1 MLHRYQNM
9 FKVNIMRKISKA
21 DLSLRN
27 LKKLIKKEFNETD
40 KLIRNQI
47 NSDVNRI
54 PNLSKHIIDLGGKR
68 LRPMLTISCAKM
80 LKVRNKNHIKLAAA
94 VELLHTATLLHDDV
108 VDESNYRRGEKT
120 SHTLWDNKSSILVGD
135 FLLGKA
141 FQLMVETN
149 SLECLNILSKAA
161 SIIAEGE
168 VLQLVETS
176 NVNIRKIN
184 YLKIIESKTAAL
196 FSSAC
201 EVGGVV
207 SGANKS
213 QKKKLFNFGK
223 NLGTAFQL
231 IDDALDYHGSSVKMG
246 KNNGDDFFEGKVTLP
261 MIIIFQKGNKEEKN
275 FLNEIMR
282 REKRTEQDFSNT
294 LSLINKY
301 KAVEATFKKAEYFVN
316 VSYDAL
322 AIFPDNEDKKILQ
335 NLTSF
340 SLNRS
345 F

>member
-1 MLHRYQNM
+1 M
-9 FKVNIMRKISKA
+9 VKISKA
-21 DLSLRN
+21 DLSLHN

-40 KLIRNQI
+40 KLIKNQI

-54 PNLSKHIIDLGGKR
+54 PKLSKHIIELGGKR

-80 LKVRNKNHIKLAAA
+80 LKIRNKNHIKLAAA

-108 VDESNYRRGEKT
+108 VDESIYRRGEKT

-149 SLECLNILSKAA
+149 SIECLSILSKAA
-161 SIIAEGE
+161 AIIAEGE
-168 VLQLVETS
+168 VLQLVET
-176 NVNIRKIN
+176 NNINIKETN
-184 YLKIIESKTAAL
+184 YIKIIESKTAAL

-231 IDDALDYHGSSVKMG
+231 TDDALDYEGSSSKMG
-246 KNNGDDFFEGKVTLP
+246 KSNGDDFYDGKITLP
-261 MIIIFQKGNKEEKN
+261 VILALKNADKQEKDFWEKTFNKKVRNKTDLRIAKKIIKDKNTISQTLKLANEYGEKAKY
-275 FLNEIMR
+275 IMKDFESNPIR
-282 REKRTEQDFSNT
+282 NALIDLVDFS
-294 LSLINKY
+294 LIRNH
-301 KAVEATFKKAEYFVN
+301 
-316 VSYDAL
+316 
-322 AIFPDNEDKKILQ
+322 
-335 NLTSF
+335 
-340 SLNRS
+340 
-345 F
+345 

>member
-1 MLHRYQNM
+1 M
-9 FKVNIMRKISKA
+9 VKISKA
-21 DLSLRN
+21 DLSLHN

-40 KLIRNQI
+40 KLIKKQI

-54 PNLSKHIIDLGGKR
+54 PKLSKHIIDLGGKR

-80 LKVRNKNHIKLAAA
+80 LNIRNKNHIKLAAA

-108 VDESNYRRGEKT
+108 VDESVYRRGEKT

-135 FLLGKA
+135 FLLGRA

-149 SLECLNILSKAA
+149 SIECLSILSKAA
-161 SIIAEGE
+161 AIIAEGE
-168 VLQLVETS
+168 VLQLVET
-176 NVNIRKIN
+176 NNINIKETN
-184 YLKIIESKTAAL
+184 YIKIIESKTAAL

-231 IDDALDYHGSSVKMG
+231 TDDALDYEGSSSKMG
-246 KNNGDDFFEGKVTLP
+246 KNNGDDFYEGKVTLP
-261 MIIIFQKGNKEEKN
+261 VILALKNADRKEKDFWEKTFNKKVRNKTDLRIAKKIIKDKDTINQTLKLANKYGEKAKN
-275 FLNEIMR
+275 IMKDFESNPVR
-282 REKRTEQDFSNT
+282 NALIDLVDFS
-294 LSLINKY
+294 LIRNY
-301 KAVEATFKKAEYFVN
+301 
-316 VSYDAL
+316 
-322 AIFPDNEDKKILQ
+322 
-335 NLTSF
+335 
-340 SLNRS
+340 
-345 F
+345 

>member
-1 MLHRYQNM
+1 
-9 FKVNIMRKISKA
+9 MRKISKA
-21 DLSLRN
+21 DLSLHN
-27 LKKLIKKEFNETD
+27 LKKLIKKELNETD
-40 KLIRNQI
+40 KLIKNQI

-54 PNLSKHIIDLGGKR
+54 PKLSKHIIDLGGKR

-80 LKVRNKNHIKLAAA
+80 LKIRNKNHIKLAAA

-108 VDESNYRRGEKT
+108 VDESVYRRGEKT

-149 SLECLNILSKAA
+149 SIECLNILSNAA
-161 SIIAEGE
+161 AIIAEGE
-168 VLQLVETS
+168 VLQLVET
-176 NVNIRKIN
+176 NNINIKETN
-184 YLKIIESKTAAL
+184 YIKIIESKTAAL

-231 IDDALDYHGSSVKMG
+231 IDDALDYEGSSTKMG
-246 KNNGDDFFEGKVTLP
+246 KNNGDDFYDGKVTLP
-261 MIIIFQKGNKEEKN
+261 VILAINNADKKEKDFWKNTFNKKVRNKTDLKTAKKIIKDKDTINQTLILANKYGEKAKH
-275 FLNEIMR
+275 IMKDFESNSIR
-282 REKRTEQDFSNT
+282 NALIDLVDFS
-294 LSLINKY
+294 LIRNH
-301 KAVEATFKKAEYFVN
+301 
-316 VSYDAL
+316 
-322 AIFPDNEDKKILQ
+322 
-335 NLTSF
+335 
-340 SLNRS
+340 
-345 F
+345 

>member
-1 MLHRYQNM
+1 M
-9 FKVNIMRKISKA
+9 VKISKA
-21 DLSLRN
+21 DLSLHN

-40 KLIRNQI
+40 KLIKRQI

-54 PNLSKHIIDLGGKR
+54 PKLSKHIIDLGGKR

-80 LKVRNKNHIKLAAA
+80 LKIRNKNHIKLAAA

-108 VDESNYRRGEKT
+108 VDESVYRRGEKT

-149 SLECLNILSKAA
+149 SIECLSILSKAA
-161 SIIAEGE
+161 AIIAEGE
-168 VLQLVETS
+168 VLQLVET
-176 NVNIRKIN
+176 NNINIKETN
-184 YLKIIESKTAAL
+184 YIKIIESKTAAL

-231 IDDALDYHGSSVKMG
+231 TDDALDYEGSSSKMG
-246 KNNGDDFFEGKVTLP
+246 KNNGDDFYEGKVTLP
-261 MIIIFQKGNKEEKN
+261 VILALKNADRKEKDFLEKTFNKKVRNKTDLRIAKKIIKDKDTINQTLKLANKYGEKAKN
-275 FLNEIMR
+275 IMKDFESNPVR
-282 REKRTEQDFSNT
+282 NALIDLVDFSLVRN
-294 LSLINKY
+294 Y
-301 KAVEATFKKAEYFVN
+301 
-316 VSYDAL
+316 
-322 AIFPDNEDKKILQ
+322 
-335 NLTSF
+335 
-340 SLNRS
+340 
-345 F
+345 

>member
-1 MLHRYQNM
+1 M
-9 FKVNIMRKISKA
+9 VKISKA
-21 DLSLRN
+21 DLSLHN

-40 KLIRNQI
+40 KLIKNQI

-54 PNLSKHIIDLGGKR
+54 PKLSKHIIDLGGKR

-80 LKVRNKNHIKLAAA
+80 LKIRNKNHIKLAAA

-108 VDESNYRRGEKT
+108 VDESVYRRGEKT

-149 SLECLNILSKAA
+149 SIECLNILSKAA
-161 SIIAEGE
+161 AIIAEGE
-168 VLQLVETS
+168 VLQLVET
-176 NVNIRKIN
+176 NNINIKETN
-184 YLKIIESKTAAL
+184 YIKIIESKTAAL

-231 IDDALDYHGSSVKMG
+231 TDDALDYEGSSSKMG
-246 KNNGDDFFEGKVTLP
+246 KNNGDDFYEGKVTLP
-261 MIIIFQKGNKEEKN
+261 VILALKKADRKEKDFWKKTFNKKVRNKTDLRIAKKIIKDKDTINQTLTLANKYGEKAKN
-275 FLNEIMR
+275 IMKDFESNPVR
-282 REKRTEQDFSNT
+282 NALIDLVDFS
-294 LSLINKY
+294 LIRNY
-301 KAVEATFKKAEYFVN
+301 
-316 VSYDAL
+316 
-322 AIFPDNEDKKILQ
+322 
-335 NLTSF
+335 
-340 SLNRS
+340 
-345 F
+345 

>member
-68 LRPMLTISCAKM
+68 LRPILTISCAKM

-149 SLECLNILSKAA
+149 SLECLNILSKD
-161 SIIAEGE
+161 
-168 VLQLVETS
+168 LS
-176 NVNIRKIN
+176 NINIRKTN

-231 IDDALDYHGSSVKMG
+231 IDDALDYDGSSVKMG
-246 KNNGDDFFEGKVTLP
+246 KNNGDDFFEGKITLP
-261 MIIIFQKGNKEEKN
+261 VILAINSADKKEKEFWKKVFNKKIRNKTDLKIAKKIIKEKDTINKTLKLANQYGEEAKQ
-275 FLNEIMR
+275 IMEGFENNPIR
-282 REKRTEQDFSNT
+282 DALIDLVDFS
-294 LSLINKY
+294 LIRNH
-301 KAVEATFKKAEYFVN
+301 
-316 VSYDAL
+316 
-322 AIFPDNEDKKILQ
+322 
-335 NLTSF
+335 
-340 SLNRS
+340 
-345 F
+345 

>member
-1 MLHRYQNM
+1 M
-9 FKVNIMRKISKA
+9 VKISKA
-21 DLSLRN
+21 DLSLHN
-27 LKKLIKKEFNETD
+27 LKKLIKKEFNETN
-40 KLIRNQI
+40 KLIKNQI

-54 PNLSKHIIDLGGKR
+54 PKLSKHIIDLGGKR

-80 LKVRNKNHIKLAAA
+80 LKIRNKNHIKLAAA

-108 VDESNYRRGEKT
+108 VDESIYRRGEKT

-149 SLECLNILSKAA
+149 SIECLSILSKAA
-161 SIIAEGE
+161 AIIAEGE
-168 VLQLVETS
+168 VLQLVET
-176 NVNIRKIN
+176 NNINIKETN
-184 YLKIIESKTAAL
+184 YIKIIESKTAAL

-231 IDDALDYHGSSVKMG
+231 TDDALDYEGSSSKMG
-246 KNNGDDFFEGKVTLP
+246 KSNGDDFYDGKITLP
-261 MIIIFQKGNKEEKN
+261 VILALKNANKQEKDFWEKTFNKKVRNKTDLRIAKKIIKDKNTISQTLKLANEYGEKAKY
-275 FLNEIMR
+275 IMKDFESNPIR
-282 REKRTEQDFSNT
+282 NALIDLVDFS
-294 LSLINKY
+294 LIRNH
-301 KAVEATFKKAEYFVN
+301 
-316 VSYDAL
+316 
-322 AIFPDNEDKKILQ
+322 
-335 NLTSF
+335 
-340 SLNRS
+340 
-345 F
+345 

>member
-1 MLHRYQNM
+1 M
-9 FKVNIMRKISKA
+9 VKISKA
-21 DLSLRN
+21 DLSLHN

-40 KLIRNQI
+40 KLIKKQI

-54 PNLSKHIIDLGGKR
+54 PKLSKHIIDLGGKR

-80 LKVRNKNHIKLAAA
+80 LKIRNKNHIKLAAA

-108 VDESNYRRGEKT
+108 VDESVYRRGEKT

-135 FLLGKA
+135 FLLGRA

-149 SLECLNILSKAA
+149 SIECLSILSKAA
-161 SIIAEGE
+161 AIIAEGE
-168 VLQLVETS
+168 VLQLVET
-176 NVNIRKIN
+176 NNINIKETN
-184 YLKIIESKTAAL
+184 YIKIIESKTAAL

-231 IDDALDYHGSSVKMG
+231 TDDALDYEGSSSQMG
-246 KNNGDDFFEGKVTLP
+246 KNNGDDFYEGKVTLP
-261 MIIIFQKGNKEEKN
+261 VILALKNADRKEKDFWEKTFNKKVRNKTDLRIAKKIIKDKDTINQTHKLANKYGEKAKN
-275 FLNEIMR
+275 IMEDFESNPVR
-282 REKRTEQDFSNT
+282 NALIDLVDFS
-294 LSLINKY
+294 LIRNY
-301 KAVEATFKKAEYFVN
+301 
-316 VSYDAL
+316 
-322 AIFPDNEDKKILQ
+322 
-335 NLTSF
+335 
-340 SLNRS
+340 
-345 F
+345 

>member
-1 MLHRYQNM
+1 M
-9 FKVNIMRKISKA
+9 VKISKA
-21 DLSLRN
+21 DLSLHN

-40 KLIRNQI
+40 KLIKKQI

-54 PNLSKHIIDLGGKR
+54 PKLSKHIIDLGGKR

-80 LKVRNKNHIKLAAA
+80 LKIRNKNHIKLAAA

-108 VDESNYRRGEKT
+108 VDESVYRRGEKT

-149 SLECLNILSKAA
+149 SIECLSILSKAA
-161 SIIAEGE
+161 AIIAEGE
-168 VLQLVETS
+168 VLQLVET
-176 NVNIRKIN
+176 NNINIKETN
-184 YLKIIESKTAAL
+184 YIKIIESKTAAL

-231 IDDALDYHGSSVKMG
+231 TDDALDYEGSSSKMG
-246 KNNGDDFFEGKVTLP
+246 KNNGDDFYEGKVTLP
-261 MIIIFQKGNKEEKN
+261 VILALKNADKKEKDFWEKTFNKKVRNKTDLRIAKKIIKDKDTINQTLKLANKYGEKAKN
-275 FLNEIMR
+275 IMKDFESNPVR
-282 REKRTEQDFSNT
+282 NALIDLVDFSLVRN
-294 LSLINKY
+294 Y
-301 KAVEATFKKAEYFVN
+301 
-316 VSYDAL
+316 
-322 AIFPDNEDKKILQ
+322 
-335 NLTSF
+335 
-340 SLNRS
+340 
-345 F
+345 

>member
-1 MLHRYQNM
+1 M
-9 FKVNIMRKISKA
+9 FKVSIMVKISKA
-21 DLSLRN
+21 DLSLHN
-27 LKKLIKKEFNETD
+27 LKKLIKKEFNETN
-40 KLIRNQI
+40 KLIKNQI

-54 PNLSKHIIDLGGKR
+54 PKLSKHIIDLGGKR

-80 LKVRNKNHIKLAAA
+80 LKIRNKNHIKLAAA

-108 VDESNYRRGEKT
+108 VDESIYRRGEKT

-149 SLECLNILSKAA
+149 SIECLSILSKAA
-161 SIIAEGE
+161 AIIAEGE
-168 VLQLVETS
+168 VLQLVET
-176 NVNIRKIN
+176 NNINIKETN
-184 YLKIIESKTAAL
+184 YIKIIESKTAAL

-231 IDDALDYHGSSVKMG
+231 TDDALDYEGSSSKMG
-246 KNNGDDFFEGKVTLP
+246 KSNGDDFYDGKITLP
-261 MIIIFQKGNKEEKN
+261 VILALKNADKQEKDFWEKTFNKKVRNKTDLRIAKKIIKDKNTISQTLKLANEYGEKAKY
-275 FLNEIMR
+275 IMKDFESNPIR
-282 REKRTEQDFSNT
+282 NALIDLVDFS
-294 LSLINKY
+294 LI
-301 KAVEATFKKAEYFVN
+301 
-316 VSYDAL
+316 
-322 AIFPDNEDKKILQ
+322 
-335 NLTSF
+335 
-340 SLNRS
+340 RS
-345 F
+345 H

>member
-1 MLHRYQNM
+1 M
-9 FKVNIMRKISKA
+9 VKISKA
-21 DLSLRN
+21 DLSLHN

-40 KLIRNQI
+40 KLIKRQI

-54 PNLSKHIIDLGGKR
+54 PKLSKHIIDLGGKR

-80 LKVRNKNHIKLAAA
+80 LKIRNKNHIKLAAA

-108 VDESNYRRGEKT
+108 VDESVYRRGEKT

-135 FLLGKA
+135 FLLGRA

-149 SLECLNILSKAA
+149 SIECLSILSKAA
-161 SIIAEGE
+161 AIIAEGE
-168 VLQLVETS
+168 VLQLVET
-176 NVNIRKIN
+176 NNINIKETN
-184 YLKIIESKTAAL
+184 YIKIIESKTAAL

-231 IDDALDYHGSSVKMG
+231 TDDALDYEGSSSKMG
-246 KNNGDDFFEGKVTLP
+246 KNNGDDFYEGKVTLP
-261 MIIIFQKGNKEEKN
+261 VILALKNADRKEKDFWEKTFNKKVRNKTDLRIAKKIIKDKDTINQTHKLANKYGEKAKN
-275 FLNEIMR
+275 IMEDFESNPVR
-282 REKRTEQDFSNT
+282 NALIDLVDFSLVRN
-294 LSLINKY
+294 Y
-301 KAVEATFKKAEYFVN
+301 
-316 VSYDAL
+316 
-322 AIFPDNEDKKILQ
+322 
-335 NLTSF
+335 
-340 SLNRS
+340 
-345 F
+345 

>member
-1 MLHRYQNM
+1 M
-9 FKVNIMRKISKA
+9 VKISKA
-21 DLSLRN
+21 DLSLHN

-40 KLIRNQI
+40 KLIKKQI

-54 PNLSKHIIDLGGKR
+54 PKLSKHIIDLGGKR

-80 LKVRNKNHIKLAAA
+80 LKIRNKNHIKLAAA

-108 VDESNYRRGEKT
+108 VDESVYRRGEKT

-135 FLLGKA
+135 FLLGRA

-149 SLECLNILSKAA
+149 SIECLSILSKAA
-161 SIIAEGE
+161 AIIAEGE
-168 VLQLVETS
+168 VLQLVET
-176 NVNIRKIN
+176 NNINIKETN
-184 YLKIIESKTAAL
+184 YIKIIESKTAAL

-231 IDDALDYHGSSVKMG
+231 TDDALDYEGSSSKMG
-246 KNNGDDFFEGKVTLP
+246 KNNGDDFYEGKVTLP
-261 MIIIFQKGNKEEKN
+261 VILALKNADRKEKDFWEKTFNKKVRNKTDLRIAKKIIKDKDTINQTLKLANKYGEKAKN
-275 FLNEIMR
+275 IMKDFESNPVR
-282 REKRTEQDFSNT
+282 NALIDLVDFS
-294 LSLINKY
+294 LIRNY
-301 KAVEATFKKAEYFVN
+301 
-316 VSYDAL
+316 
-322 AIFPDNEDKKILQ
+322 
-335 NLTSF
+335 
-340 SLNRS
+340 
-345 F
+345 

>member
-1 MLHRYQNM
+1 MLHRYQNL
-9 FKVNIMRKISKA
+9 FKVSIMRKISKA
-21 DLSLRN
+21 DLSLHN

-40 KLIRNQI
+40 KLIKNQI

-54 PNLSKHIIDLGGKR
+54 PKLSKHIIDLGGKR

-80 LKVRNKNHIKLAAA
+80 LKIRNKNHIKLAAA

-108 VDESNYRRGEKT
+108 VDESVYRRGEKT

-149 SLECLNILSKAA
+149 SIECLNILSNAA
-161 SIIAEGE
+161 AIIAEGE
-168 VLQLVETS
+168 VLQLVET
-176 NVNIRKIN
+176 NNINIKETN
-184 YLKIIESKTAAL
+184 YIKIIESKTAAL

-231 IDDALDYHGSSVKMG
+231 IDDALDYEGSSTKMG
-246 KNNGDDFFEGKVTLP
+246 KNNGDDFYDGKVTLP
-261 MIIIFQKGNKEEKN
+261 VILAINNADKKEKDFWKNTFNKKVRNKTDLKTAKKIIKDKDTINQTLILANKYGEKAKH
-275 FLNEIMR
+275 IMKDFESNSIR
-282 REKRTEQDFSNT
+282 NALIDLVDFS
-294 LSLINKY
+294 LIRNH
-301 KAVEATFKKAEYFVN
+301 
-316 VSYDAL
+316 
-322 AIFPDNEDKKILQ
+322 
-335 NLTSF
+335 
-340 SLNRS
+340 
-345 F
+345 

>member
-1 MLHRYQNM
+1 M
-9 FKVNIMRKISKA
+9 FKVSIMVKISKA
-21 DLSLRN
+21 DLSLHN

-40 KLIRNQI
+40 KLIKNQI

-54 PNLSKHIIDLGGKR
+54 PKLSKHIIDLGGKR

-80 LKVRNKNHIKLAAA
+80 LKIRNKNHIKLAAA

-108 VDESNYRRGEKT
+108 VDESVYRRGEKT

-149 SLECLNILSKAA
+149 SIECLNILSKAA
-161 SIIAEGE
+161 AIIAEGE
-168 VLQLVETS
+168 VLQLVET
-176 NVNIRKIN
+176 NNINIKETN
-184 YLKIIESKTAAL
+184 YIKIIESKTAAL

-231 IDDALDYHGSSVKMG
+231 TDDALDYEGSSSKMG
-246 KNNGDDFFEGKVTLP
+246 KSNGDDFYDGKITLP
-261 MIIIFQKGNKEEKN
+261 VILALKNADKQEKDFWEKTFNKKVRNKTDLRIAKKIIKDKNTISQTLKLANEYGEKAKY
-275 FLNEIMR
+275 IMKDFESNPIR
-282 REKRTEQDFSNT
+282 NALIDLVDFS
-294 LSLINKY
+294 LIRNH
-301 KAVEATFKKAEYFVN
+301 
-316 VSYDAL
+316 
-322 AIFPDNEDKKILQ
+322 
-335 NLTSF
+335 
-340 SLNRS
+340 
-345 F
+345 

>member
-1 MLHRYQNM
+1 M
-9 FKVNIMRKISKA
+9 FKVSIMVKISKA
-21 DLSLRN
+21 DLSLHN

-40 KLIRNQI
+40 KLIKNQI

-54 PNLSKHIIDLGGKR
+54 PKLSKHIIDLGGKR

-80 LKVRNKNHIKLAAA
+80 LKIRNKNHIKLAAA

-108 VDESNYRRGEKT
+108 VDESVYRRGEKT

-149 SLECLNILSKAA
+149 SIECLNILSKAA
-161 SIIAEGE
+161 AIIAEGE
-168 VLQLVETS
+168 VLQLVET
-176 NVNIRKIN
+176 NNINIKETN
-184 YLKIIESKTAAL
+184 YIKIIESKTAAL

-231 IDDALDYHGSSVKMG
+231 TDDALDYEGSPSKMG
-246 KNNGDDFFEGKVTLP
+246 KNNGDDFYEGKVTLP
-261 MIIIFQKGNKEEKN
+261 VILALKTADRKEKDFWEKTFNKKVRNKTDLRIAKKIIKDKDTINQTLMLANKYGEKAKN
-275 FLNEIMR
+275 IMKDFESNPVR
-282 REKRTEQDFSNT
+282 NALIDLVDFS
-294 LSLINKY
+294 LIRNY
-301 KAVEATFKKAEYFVN
+301 
-316 VSYDAL
+316 
-322 AIFPDNEDKKILQ
+322 
-335 NLTSF
+335 
-340 SLNRS
+340 
-345 F
+345 

>member
-1 MLHRYQNM
+1 M
-9 FKVNIMRKISKA
+9 FKVSIMVKISKA
-21 DLSLRN
+21 DLSLHN
-27 LKKLIKKEFNETD
+27 LKKLIKKEFNETN
-40 KLIRNQI
+40 KLIKNQI

-54 PNLSKHIIDLGGKR
+54 PKLSKHIIDLGGKR

-80 LKVRNKNHIKLAAA
+80 LKIRNKNHIKLAAA

-108 VDESNYRRGEKT
+108 VDESIYRRGEKT

-149 SLECLNILSKAA
+149 SIECLSILSKAA
-161 SIIAEGE
+161 AIIAEGE
-168 VLQLVETS
+168 VLQLVET
-176 NVNIRKIN
+176 NNINIKETN
-184 YLKIIESKTAAL
+184 YIKIIESKTAAL

-231 IDDALDYHGSSVKMG
+231 TDDALDYEGSSSKMG
-246 KNNGDDFFEGKVTLP
+246 KSNGDDFYDGKITLP
-261 MIIIFQKGNKEEKN
+261 VILALKNADKQEKDFWEKTFNKKVRNKTDLRIAKKIIKDKNTISQTLKLANEYGEKAKY
-275 FLNEIMR
+275 IMKDFESNPIR
-282 REKRTEQDFSNT
+282 NALIDLVDFS
-294 LSLINKY
+294 LIRNH
-301 KAVEATFKKAEYFVN
+301 
-316 VSYDAL
+316 
-322 AIFPDNEDKKILQ
+322 
-335 NLTSF
+335 
-340 SLNRS
+340 
-345 F
+345 

>member
-1 MLHRYQNM
+1 M
-9 FKVNIMRKISKA
+9 FKVSIMVKISKA
-21 DLSLRN
+21 DLSLHN

-40 KLIRNQI
+40 KLIKKQI

-54 PNLSKHIIDLGGKR
+54 PKLSKHIIDLGGKR

-80 LKVRNKNHIKLAAA
+80 LKIRNKNHIKLAAA

-108 VDESNYRRGEKT
+108 VDESVYRRGEKT

-135 FLLGKA
+135 FLLGRA

-149 SLECLNILSKAA
+149 SIECLSILSKAA
-161 SIIAEGE
+161 AIIAEGE
-168 VLQLVETS
+168 VLQLVET
-176 NVNIRKIN
+176 NNINIKETN
-184 YLKIIESKTAAL
+184 YIKIIESKTAAL

-231 IDDALDYHGSSVKMG
+231 TDDALDYEGSSSKMG
-246 KNNGDDFFEGKVTLP
+246 KNNGDDFYEGKVTLP
-261 MIIIFQKGNKEEKN
+261 VILALKNADRKEKDFWEKTFNKKVRNKTDLRIAKKIIKDKDTINQTLKLANKYGEKAKN
-275 FLNEIMR
+275 IMKDFESNPIR
-282 REKRTEQDFSNT
+282 NALIDLVDFSLVRN
-294 LSLINKY
+294 Y
-301 KAVEATFKKAEYFVN
+301 
-316 VSYDAL
+316 
-322 AIFPDNEDKKILQ
+322 
-335 NLTSF
+335 
-340 SLNRS
+340 
-345 F
+345 

>member
-1 MLHRYQNM
+1 M
-9 FKVNIMRKISKA
+9 VKISKA
-21 DLSLRN
+21 DLSLHN

-40 KLIRNQI
+40 KLIKNQI

-54 PNLSKHIIDLGGKR
+54 PKLSKHIIDLGGKR

-80 LKVRNKNHIKLAAA
+80 LKIRNKNHIKLAAA

-108 VDESNYRRGEKT
+108 VDESIYRRGEKT

-149 SLECLNILSKAA
+149 SIECLNILSKAA
-161 SIIAEGE
+161 AIIAEGE
-168 VLQLVETS
+168 VLQLVET
-176 NVNIRKIN
+176 NNINIKETN
-184 YLKIIESKTAAL
+184 YIKIIESKTAAL

-231 IDDALDYHGSSVKMG
+231 TDDALDYEGSSSKMG
-246 KNNGDDFFEGKVTLP
+246 KNNGDDFYEGKVTLP
-261 MIIIFQKGNKEEKN
+261 VILALKKADRKEKDFWKKTFNKKVRNKTDLKIAKKIIKDKDTINQTLTLANKYGEKAKN
-275 FLNEIMR
+275 IMKDFESNPVR
-282 REKRTEQDFSNT
+282 NALIDLVDFS
-294 LSLINKY
+294 LIRNY
-301 KAVEATFKKAEYFVN
+301 
-316 VSYDAL
+316 
-322 AIFPDNEDKKILQ
+322 
-335 NLTSF
+335 
-340 SLNRS
+340 
-345 F
+345 